1 MASSADATT
10 VATLLIRQRIVPRP
24 AHQHATT
31 AATKVT
37 SPLLALLHLS
47 QRHAT
52 NVDLRATW
60 LETAT
65 RILVLEAV
73 AAAGAVA
80 AVLAAVLVAALAAI
94 PRAGENAT
102 NVVKSDISQET
113 APPLRVKAATVAG
126 INNVAVPVGAR
137 LATPVEATDTT
148 RKTAPKVA
156 PDKDDRRSAI
166 TAVPSVISAA
176 SVPSNNP
183 IGSATSANSPATSA
197 ATALH
202 ECSAA

>member
-1 MASSADATT
+1 
-10 VATLLIRQRIVPRP
+10 
-24 AHQHATT
+24 
-31 AATKVT
+31 
-37 SPLLALLHLS
+37 
-47 QRHAT
+47 
-52 NVDLRATW
+52 VDLRATW

-65 RILVLEAV
+65 RTLVLEAV
-73 AAAGAVA
+73 AAAGAA
-80 AVLAAVLVAALAAI
+80 AVVVAVVAAI
-94 PRAGENAT
+94 PQAGENAT

-113 APPLRVKAATVAG
+113 APQLRVKAATVVG
-126 INNVAVPVGAR
+126 INNVAVAAGGR

-148 RKTAPKVA
+148 RKTALKAA
-156 PDKDDRRSAI
+156 PDKDDRRSAT

-183 IGSATSANSPATSA
+183 IGSATNASSPAISA